1 MKQLTL
7 EEVLAA
13 KEARQERQQALRSR
27 TGLPL
32 VSITLNIPG
41 PVKDGEVLRQLCRAA
56 ADALT
61 LLFRV
66 AAEERTYAATG
77 PEILLA
83 VDAAAAEIKAAAV
96 ELEESRSY
104 GRLWD
109 IDVFAADG
117 QLLSRQQQG
126 RRRSCLLC
134 ADDARLC
141 MRERRHSPEELARAV
156 QQKLLSF
163 QAEQTRRVR
172 PAAEKLAA
180 LAVEAMLYE
189 VAATPAPGLV
199 DRANSGAHKDMDIFT
214 FLSSSAA
221 LSHTLGRC
229 AEAAFRH
236 KGTLEEL
243 LPLLRLLGLEGERRM
258 LTATQGV
265 NTQKGLLFSLGLAVA
280 AAAWVL
286 HAGKPLQTEAVLA
299 AAAEMVQGIVE
310 AELKSLAR
318 KNPEELTAG
327 ERLYLEYGVQGIRGE
342 VAAALPAVRLC
353 GLPKLREALAAGLN
367 TNDALV
373 QTLLELF
380 MKVDDTT
387 VMNRH
392 DVETMRGWVRQ
403 QTAEVL
409 ASGGMLAAGGAKR
422 LSEMDTLFIARNI
435 SPGGAA
441 DMLAVTW
448 FLHRLEGWQ
457 GEQE

>member
-13 KEARQERQQALRSR
+13 KEARQERQQALRLR

-56 ADALT
+56 ADALA
-61 LLFRV
+61 LLFTV
-66 AAEERTYAATG
+66 AAEERIYAATG

-117 QLLSRQQQG
+117 QLLSRQQKGQ
-126 RRRSCLLC
+126 RRSCLIC
-134 ADDARLC
+134 AEDARLC
-141 MRERRHSPEELARAV
+141 MRAGRHSAADLANAV
-156 QQKLLSF
+156 QQKLLLF
-163 QAEQTRRVR
+163 QTEQTRCVR

-199 DRANSGAHKDMDIFT
+199 DRVNSGAHKDMDIFT

-243 LPLLRLLGLEGERRM
+243 LPLLRLIGIEGERRM
-258 LTATQGV
+258 LAATQGV

-286 HAGKPLQTEAVLA
+286 HAGKQPQAEAVLA

-310 AELKSLAR
+310 AELKSLAG
-318 KNPEELTAG
+318 KKPEELTAG

-342 VAAALPAVRLC
+342 VAAALPAVRFC
-353 GLPKLREALAAGLN
+353 GLPKLREALAAGMN
-367 TNDALV
+367 VNDALV

-380 MKVDDTT
+380 MTVDDTT

-403 QTAEVL
+403 QTTAVL
-409 ASGGMLAAGGAKR
+409 ASGGLLAAGGRER
-422 LSEMDTLFIARNI
+422 LVEMDALFISRNV

-448 FLHRLEGWQ
+448 FLHCLEDWRC
-457 GEQE
+457 EQE

>member
-13 KEARQERQQALRSR
+13 KEARQERQQALRLR

-56 ADALT
+56 ADALA
-61 LLFRV
+61 LLFTV
-66 AAEERTYAATG
+66 AAEERIYVATG

-126 RRRSCLLC
+126 QRRSCLIC
-134 ADDARLC
+134 AEDARLC
-141 MRERRHSPEELARAV
+141 MRAGRHSAADLANAV
-156 QQKLLSF
+156 QQKLLLF
-163 QAEQTRRVR
+163 QTEQTRCVR

-243 LPLLRLLGLEGERRM
+243 LPLLRLI
-258 LTATQGV
+258 
-265 NTQKGLLFSLGLAVA
+265 
-280 AAAWVL
+280 
-286 HAGKPLQTEAVLA
+286 
-299 AAAEMVQGIVE
+299 GI
-310 AELKSLAR
+310 
-318 KNPEELTAG
+318 
-327 ERLYLEYGVQGIRGE
+327 
-342 VAAALPAVRLC
+342 
-353 GLPKLREALAAGLN
+353 
-367 TNDALV
+367 
-373 QTLLELF
+373 
-380 MKVDDTT
+380 
-387 VMNRH
+387 
-392 DVETMRGWVRQ
+392 
-403 QTAEVL
+403 
-409 ASGGMLAAGGAKR
+409 
-422 LSEMDTLFIARNI
+422 
-435 SPGGAA
+435 
-441 DMLAVTW
+441 
-448 FLHRLEGWQ
+448 
-457 GEQE
+457 

>member
-13 KEARQERQQALRSR
+13 KEARQERQQALRLR

-56 ADALT
+56 ADALA
-61 LLFRV
+61 LLFTV
-66 AAEERTYAATG
+66 AAEERIYVATG

-126 RRRSCLLC
+126 QRRSCLIC
-134 ADDARLC
+134 AEDARLC
-141 MRERRHSPEELARAV
+141 MRAGRHSAADLANAV
-156 QQKLLSF
+156 QQKLLLF
-163 QAEQTRRVR
+163 QTEQTRCVR

-243 LPLLRLLGLEGERRM
+243 LPLLRLIGIEGERRM
-258 LTATQGV
+258 LAATQGV

-318 KNPEELTAG
+318 KKPEELTAG

-367 TNDALV
+367 VNDALV

-380 MKVDDTT
+380 MTVDDTT

-403 QTAEVL
+403 QTAAVL